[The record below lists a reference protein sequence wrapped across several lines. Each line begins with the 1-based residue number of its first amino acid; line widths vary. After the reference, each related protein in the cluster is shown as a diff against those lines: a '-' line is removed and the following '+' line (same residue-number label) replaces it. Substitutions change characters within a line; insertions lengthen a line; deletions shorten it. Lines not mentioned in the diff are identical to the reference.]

1 MHKTSN
7 NGDNTINAHK
17 LNMKSIALLK
27 KMDTLYISFHSLLK
41 TSLNYF
47 DNSILLFYCHLNYH
61 LADTKTMED
70 I

>member
-27 KMDTLYISFHSLLK
+27 KNGYIIYFLSLFTQNK
-41 TSLNYF
+41 P
-47 DNSILLFYCHLNYH
+47 
-61 LADTKTMED
+61 
-70 I
+70 